1 MRVHLS
7 ACGPLRTLATVRC
20 GVLLPQRARR
30 AVPAEGSGFVGRP
43 WGPTA
48 LRCSAPGGPGATRF
62 VRCALCAQTLPG
74 KSVHEARC
82 ARSARCL
89 ALQAALGLAAQPG
102 ARHKRSPGPL
112 VSLRPFSPTL
122 YSPSAATARRAY
134 HPSWRATCW
143 RATAVLAKPARAG
156 LRRASVAA
164 RNAGCPAR
172 ARSAHR
178 QLTSR
183 RECLSAVSAANEASC
198 PPGRTSEYRSAVGPQ
213 GRPPQLSAAGLP
225 GPALPPRPQ
234 HAQSEHAMSATGR
247 KQTLALR

>member
-1 MRVHLS
+1 MKPVAQAS
-7 ACGPLRTLATVRC
+7 AIGPLQNLACDSFCVPS
-20 GVLLPQRARR
+20 LPRARR

-48 LRCSAPGGPGATRF
+48 LRCSASGGPGATRF

-89 ALQAALGLAAQPG
+89 
-102 ARHKRSPGPL
+102 R
-112 VSLRPFSPTL
+112 FSPTL
-122 YSPSAATARRAY
+122 YSPSAATARRAN
-134 HPSWRATCW
+134 HLGWHATCW

-156 LRRASVAA
+156 LRRASAAA

-183 RECLSAVSAANEASC
+183 RECLSAESAANEASC

-234 HAQSEHAMSATGR
+234 HAQSEHAMSAMGR
-247 KQTLALR
+247 EQSHNNQRFMQRNGPLRWRGHAR

>member
-1 MRVHLS
+1 MRGCGRPAA

-20 GVLLPQRARR
+20 GVRLPQRARR
-30 AVPAEGSGFVGRP
+30 AVAAEGSGFVGRP

-89 ALQAALGLAAQPG
+89 
-102 ARHKRSPGPL
+102 R
-112 VSLRPFSPTL
+112 FSPTL
-122 YSPSAATARRAY
+122 YSPSAATARRAN
-134 HPSWRATCW
+134 HLGWHATCW
-143 RATAVLAKPARAG
+143 RATADAAKPARAG
-156 LRRASVAA
+156 LRRASAAA

-247 KQTLALR
+247 QQPASVCVVGQPSWSL